1 MISWGRHSTRA
12 LNIYHVQGSVDTA
25 VDKTE
30 QDPVLKELKF
40 WWGRQTIN
48 MYFFKGL
55 QMLLSAVN

>member
-1 MISWGRHSTRA
+1 MGKAFNKGTKY
-12 LNIYHVQGSVDTA
+12 LHVQGSVDTA
-25 VDKTE
+25 VNKTE

-40 WWGRQTIN
+40 WWGRQAKN